1 MFLEQFDKY
10 KKAIGGAI
18 ASGVTFVVVRKLG
31 GSEEL
36 AVAISVP
43 VTGYV
48 VAALKNYVRDLDE
61 AIRSSAIF
69 KDA

>member
-18 ASGVTFVVVRKLG
+18 ASAATFIVVTKLG

-36 AVAISVP
+36 ATAIAVP
-43 VTGYV
+43 VTGVV